1 MFYILSNADWLK
13 WQEIW
18 MENPLI
24 SLDAN
29 QIESVISDMHKAM
42 SRCIKVFQ
50 ENPSRLIFRREFIEF
65 QICKSQRN

>member
-1 MFYILSNADWLK
+1 
-13 WQEIW
+13 

-29 QIESVISDMHKAM
+29 QIESMISDMHKAM

-50 ENPSRLIFRREFIEF
+50 ESPSRLIFRIEFIEF
-65 QICKSQRN
+65 RIRYMQVTK